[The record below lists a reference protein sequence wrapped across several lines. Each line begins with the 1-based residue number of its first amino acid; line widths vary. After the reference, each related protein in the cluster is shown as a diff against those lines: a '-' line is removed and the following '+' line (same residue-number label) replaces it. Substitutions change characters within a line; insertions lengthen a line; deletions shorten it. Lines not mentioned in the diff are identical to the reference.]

1 MKNIFY
7 SMFCFIGLLASLMFL
22 HKFNKMAPTMYS
34 LGEYFGYYFF
44 PVLPTLLFIFLY
56 YKVYKSQN
64 KEEKDLKTNEEIS
77 KKTDEEKSKLI
88 FPKNQKE
95 EVNKFNVE
103 EKLDEVET
111 MFKKKIISSKERE
124 KMREKILGINE

>member
-1 MKNIFY
+1 
-7 SMFCFIGLLASLMFL
+7 MFCFIGLLASLMFF
-22 HKFNKMAPTMYS
+22 HKFNEMAPRMYS
-34 LGEYFGYYFF
+34 LGEYIGYYFF
-44 PVLPTLLFIFLY
+44 PVLPILLFIFLS
-56 YKVYKSQN
+56 YKSYKSLN
-64 KEEKDLKTNEEIS
+64 KEEKELNTNEEIS
-77 KKTDEEKSKLI
+77 KKNDEEKSKLV

-95 EVNKFNVE
+95 EVNKTNVE

>member
-1 MKNIFY
+1 
-7 SMFCFIGLLASLMFL
+7 
-22 HKFNKMAPTMYS
+22 MYS

-95 EVNKFNVE
+95 EVNKTNVE

>member
-1 MKNIFY
+1 
-7 SMFCFIGLLASLMFL
+7 
-22 HKFNKMAPTMYS
+22 MYS
-34 LGEYFGYYFF
+34 LGEYIGYYFF
-44 PVLPTLLFIFLY
+44 PVLPILLFIFLS
-56 YKVYKSQN
+56 YKLYKSLN
-64 KEEKDLKTNEEIS
+64 KEEKELNTNEEIS
-77 KKTDEEKSKLI
+77 KKNDEEKSKLV

-95 EVNKFNVE
+95 EVNKTNVE